1 MIPVE
6 SNIVL
11 NRKDVLLRTMSFYV
25 YMNRQVAKDAKVSF
39 GFPDRDGRS
48 GKITNALRAKLKL
61 NPNSAIS
68 LPTENIEFFYF

>member
-1 MIPVE
+1 M
-6 SNIVL
+6 NL
-11 NRKDVLLRTMSFYV
+11 NREG
-25 YMNRQVAKDAKVSF
+25 AKDAKVSF
-39 GFPDRDGRS
+39 GFPDRDPREIRVAPHSHEFHGTGGRS